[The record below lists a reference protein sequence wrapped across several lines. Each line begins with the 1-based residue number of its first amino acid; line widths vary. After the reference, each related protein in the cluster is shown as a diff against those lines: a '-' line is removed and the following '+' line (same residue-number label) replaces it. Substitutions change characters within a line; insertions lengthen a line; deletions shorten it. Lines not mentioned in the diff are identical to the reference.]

1 MFIHTIIMF
10 EHNKLCKKP
19 IRFEILEK
27 YIPHYFK
34 SIFNSH
40 RILFY
45 KLEMHAFFSLYVNIR
60 IIELYTLKVTIYV
73 F

>member
-10 EHNKLCKKP
+10 EHNKLCKKR
-19 IRFEILEK
+19 IRFQLLEK
-27 YIPHYFK
+27 YIPHNLK

-45 KLEMHAFFSLYVNIR
+45 KLEIHTYFIQYVNI
-60 IIELYTLKVTIYV
+60 LV
-73 F
+73 